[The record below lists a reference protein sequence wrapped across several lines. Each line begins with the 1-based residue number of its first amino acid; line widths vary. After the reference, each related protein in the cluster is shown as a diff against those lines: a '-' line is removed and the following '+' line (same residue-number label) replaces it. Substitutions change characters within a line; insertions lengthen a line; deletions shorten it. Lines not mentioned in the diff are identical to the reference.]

1 MRIEKDCVGEME
13 VPDDALYGIHALR
26 AVGNFPITKER
37 TNHLLIQSY
46 IEIKKAA
53 AQINANAGTLDRAKA
68 SAIVDACD
76 KLLHDDDQ
84 SAFIV
89 PAIQG
94 GAGTSTNMNTN
105 EVVANVAMRL
115 HPEVKIHP
123 NDDVN
128 QSQSTN
134 DTYPTAGKMAMLKLI
149 TPLCEQVQRLV
160 KQFKKLSDEYQN
172 TIKVGRTQLQDAV
185 PTTYGKSFHAYA
197 TLFGRDLKRINSAI
211 NELKTVSM
219 GGTAI
224 GTGINAS
231 KYYQEHIVDAINVV
245 SGLNLA
251 PDTDLIDAIQNS
263 DHFITFSGVLK
274 TLALDLSKVSND
286 FRLLGSGPKAGL
298 NELALPKRQAGSS
311 IMPDKI
317 NPVIPEVVNQVAFEV
332 AGFDTTVSMAA
343 EAGQLELNA
352 FEPIMFK
359 SILTGEEHLT
369 MAVKTF
375 VDNCLNGLKVNV
387 EQCAENVDNSAVTA
401 TVLSPKIGYEKTTK
415 LIKKSLSENESVKKV
430 AIEDHL
436 LPIDEID
443 HLFSPAVLTNDEK

>member
-1 MRIEKDCVGEME
+1 MRIEKDCVGKME

-26 AVGNFPITKER
+26 AVGNFPITKEK
-37 TNHLLIQSY
+37 TDPLLIESY

-53 AQINANAGTLDRAKA
+53 AQMNANAGTLDQAKA
-68 SAIVDACD
+68 AAIVDACD
-76 KLLHDDDQ
+76 KLLHDGDQ

-89 PAIQG
+89 PSIQG

-105 EVVANVAMRL
+105 EVIANVAMRL
-115 HPEVKIHP
+115 HPEVKVHP

-134 DTYPTAGKMAMLKLI
+134 DTYPTAGKMAMLKLLP
-149 TPLCEQVQRLV
+149 PLCDQVKRLID
-160 KQFKKLSDEYQN
+160 QFTKLSEEYSD

-197 TLFGRDLKRINSAI
+197 TLFTRDFKRIKAAM
-211 NELKTVSM
+211 NELTTVSL

-224 GTGINAS
+224 GTGVNTT
-231 KYYQEHIVDAINVV
+231 KYYQEHVVDALNVV
-245 SGLNLA
+245 SGLQLST
-251 PDTDLIDAIQNS
+251 DTDLIDAIQNS

-286 FRLLGSGPKAGL
+286 LRLLGSGPKAGL

-332 AGFDTTVSMAA
+332 AGFDTTVTMAA

-369 MAVKTF
+369 GAIKTL
-375 VDNCLNGLKVNV
+375 VDNCLKGLKVNV
-387 EQCAENVDNSAVTA
+387 EQCASDVDNSAVTA
-401 TVLSPKIGYEKTTK
+401 TVLSPKIGYENTTN
-415 LIKKSLSENESVKKV
+415 LIKKGLAENRSVKNI
-430 AIEDHL
+430 AIEENL
-436 LPIDEID
+436 LPVDEIE